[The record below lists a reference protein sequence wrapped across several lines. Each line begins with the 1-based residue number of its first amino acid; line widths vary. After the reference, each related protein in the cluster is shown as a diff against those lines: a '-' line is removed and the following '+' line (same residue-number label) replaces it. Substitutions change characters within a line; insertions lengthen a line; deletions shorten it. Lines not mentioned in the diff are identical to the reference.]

1 MRRTAVLEDGTRAK
15 LGRRPPDALL
25 RLVSDAAM
33 RLSPEAPLSRAG
45 VTGLQKTA
53 GNGAVQRLVAVQRN
67 KAKAAEV
74 AVEVKA
80 NNGRAPSGY
89 VGGRVFG
96 NHEGVLPA
104 KDGKGKALT
113 YWEYDVFPYRE
124 GRNRGAVRVVIDSN
138 WTAWYTRDHY
148 KSFSKLAY

>member
-1 MRRTAVLEDGTRAK
+1 MLEDGTKAK
-15 LGRRPPDALL
+15 LGQRPPDILL

-33 RLSPEAPLSRAG
+33 RLSPEAPLSRQG
-45 VTGLQKTA
+45 VLGMQATA
-53 GNGAVQRLVAVQRN
+53 GNGAVQRLVSVQRN

-74 AVEVKA
+74 AGEVKA
-80 NNGRAPSGY
+80 NRGRAPSGY

-96 NHEGVLPA
+96 NNEGVLPA

-113 YWEYDVFPYRE
+113 YWEYDVYPHVQ
-124 GRNRGAVRVVIDSN
+124 GKNRGAVRVVIDSN

-148 KSFSKLAY
+148 KSFSKLSY